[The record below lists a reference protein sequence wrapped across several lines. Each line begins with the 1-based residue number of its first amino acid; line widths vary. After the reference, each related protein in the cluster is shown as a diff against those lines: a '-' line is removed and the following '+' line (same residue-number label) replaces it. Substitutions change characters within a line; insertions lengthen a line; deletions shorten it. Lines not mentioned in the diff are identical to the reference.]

1 MLTRGFAEPAVE
13 VGDLD
18 ALERLDTGMFGL
30 ALAARAAD
38 RAAGGDVQPCDP
50 SS

>member
-1 MLTRGFAEPAVE
+1 
-13 VGDLD
+13 
-18 ALERLDTGMFGL
+18 MFGL